1 MNAQRCPKGADISMS
16 FGFKQRFE
24 AMNKPVQDCA
34 EEEIW
39 AIIRTWLVI
48 TRIVTFIAMIAM
60 AELLDDLMMAGLSIS
75 LWSLIIGIPIF
86 LILSLSIIWGDRW
99 ISSFLESPNNE
110 HGRERQLSTPGIDS
124 GKEQVLLHPIKK
136 RR

>member
-1 MNAQRCPKGADISMS
+1 MNEQRYPKGAGISMS

-39 AIIRTWLVI
+39 GIIRAWLVI
-48 TRIVTFIAMIAM
+48 SRIVAFIAMIAM
-60 AELLDDLMMAGLSIS
+60 AELLDDMIMAGLSVS

-99 ISSFLESPNNE
+99 ISSFLESLDNE
-110 HGRERQLSTPGIDS
+110 HGRKHQLSTPGIDS
-124 GKEQVLLHPIKK
+124 GKEQVMLHPIKS

>member
-1 MNAQRCPKGADISMS
+1 MPKGAGISMS

-24 AMNKPVQDCA
+24 AMNKPVQDYP

-39 AIIRTWLVI
+39 GIIRTWLVI
-48 TRIVTFIAMIAM
+48 SRIVAFIAMIAM
-60 AELLDDLMMAGLSIS
+60 AELLDDMMMAGLSIS

-99 ISSFLESPNNE
+99 ISSFLESPDNE
-110 HGRERQLSTPGIDS
+110 HGRKRQLSTPGIDS
-124 GKEQVLLHPIKK
+124 GKEQVMLHPIKT